1 MARNASWL
9 RLLLKKWV
17 RSSFQGPKPIGNPK
31 KHPSLRYKKMWKIAF
46 SGFSEIPSLKFPWNS
61 SFNDMV
67 RLQWC
72 TFCVF
77 YAYTSHLV
85 AIKKFGLLGL
95 AKYCSKQGQIWP
107 TDHYFTVV
115 CGQITMKTFFAMIG
129 LSVDSLVSFWC
140 LGLKEL
146 KFGQSTGQICPRN
159 AQGGIN
165 LTLMHC

>member
-1 MARNASWL
+1 
-9 RLLLKKWV
+9 
-17 RSSFQGPKPIGNPK
+17 
-31 KHPSLRYKKMWKIAF
+31 MWKIAF

-61 SFNDMV
+61 SFNDTV

-95 AKYCSKQGQIWP
+95 AKNCSKQGQIWP

-129 LSVDSLVSFWC
+129 LSLDSLVSFWC

-146 KFGQSTGQICPRN
+146 KFGQSTGQILPRN

-165 LTLMHC
+165 LTLKHYKQCSKRRSDHTEIDLKRSQECVFWFFLPSDIHI

>member
-1 MARNASWL
+1 
-9 RLLLKKWV
+9 
-17 RSSFQGPKPIGNPK
+17 
-31 KHPSLRYKKMWKIAF
+31 MWKIAF

-61 SFNDMV
+61 SFNDTV

-72 TFCVF
+72 TSCVF

-95 AKYCSKQGQIWP
+95 AQNCPRQGQIWP
-107 TDHYFTVV
+107 TDHYFAVV
-115 CGQITMKTFFAMIG
+115 CGQTTRKTFFAMNG
-129 LSVDSLVSFWC
+129 LSLDSLVSFWC

-165 LTLMHC
+165 LTLKHYKQCSKRRSDHTEIDQKRSQEYVFSCIWWLKKYHN